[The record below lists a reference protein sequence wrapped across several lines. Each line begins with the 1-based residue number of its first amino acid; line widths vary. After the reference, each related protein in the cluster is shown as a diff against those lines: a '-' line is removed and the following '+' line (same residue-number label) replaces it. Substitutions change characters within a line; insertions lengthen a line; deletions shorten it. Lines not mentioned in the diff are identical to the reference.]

1 MRFYAA
7 IESYHAAQVS
17 QMIFRLAIIG
27 FGNVGQE
34 FARLL
39 LAKRPWL
46 LRSKGLD
53 VEVVAISTRSRGSLM
68 SERALDLER
77 VLKEI
82 EEKGS
87 LEGYPDSHTD
97 LSPIRI
103 IDKTV
108 ADMVIELTT
117 LNIDSGQ
124 PAIDHI
130 TRALECGM
138 DVVTANKGPIAFA
151 YNELRAVA
159 RSRGVRLRFEG
170 TVMDG
175 TPVFSL
181 VEKTLPG
188 CQVLGLRGILN
199 STSNYVLTE
208 MSRGRTAADAIKEA
222 QARGIAEADP
232 SLDMDG
238 WDAAA
243 KITAL
248 ANVLMDAR
256 KTPKDVDRTGVRD
269 ISAKELAD
277 ARSSG
282 KRIRLIATAAVEG
295 DDIRL
300 VVRPEAVG
308 PDSPF
313 WPVEG
318 TSSALTIRT
327 DLMGD
332 LTILEEAPALTQ
344 TAYAVFSDLLHTVES
359 IRSGSL

>member
-1 MRFYAA
+1 MRFCTA
-7 IESYHAAQVS
+7 IEGCDATQVR

-46 LRSKGLD
+46 LRSRGLD
-53 VEVVAISTRSRGSLM
+53 VEVVAISTKSRGSLM

-82 EEKGS
+82 DEKGS

-97 LSPIRI
+97 LPPLRI

-151 YNELRAVA
+151 YHDLRAVA

-188 CQVLGLRGILN
+188 CQILG
-199 STSNYVLTE
+199 
-208 MSRGRTAADAIKEA
+208 
-222 QARGIAEADP
+222 
-232 SLDMDG
+232 
-238 WDAAA
+238 
-243 KITAL
+243 
-248 ANVLMDAR
+248 
-256 KTPKDVDRTGVRD
+256 
-269 ISAKELAD
+269 
-277 ARSSG
+277 
-282 KRIRLIATAAVEG
+282 
-295 DDIRL
+295 
-300 VVRPEAVG
+300 
-308 PDSPF
+308 
-313 WPVEG
+313 
-318 TSSALTIRT
+318 
-327 DLMGD
+327 
-332 LTILEEAPALTQ
+332 
-344 TAYAVFSDLLHTVES
+344 
-359 IRSGSL
+359 

>member
-1 MRFYAA
+1 
-7 IESYHAAQVS
+7 
-17 QMIFRLAIIG
+17 MILRLAMIG

-39 LAKRPWL
+39 LSKRQWL

-53 VEVVAISTRSRGSLM
+53 VEVVAICTRTKGSIV
-68 SERALDLER
+68 SEKAIDLEAALR
-77 VLKEI
+77 ELG
-82 EEKGS
+82 EKGS
-87 LEGYPDSHTD
+87 LMGLPGARAD
-97 LSPIRI
+97 LAPLEVIEE
-103 IDKTV
+103 TV

-117 LNIDSGQ
+117 LDIESGR

-130 TRALECGM
+130 TRAMECGM
-138 DVVTANKGPIAFA
+138 DVVTANKGPVAFA
-151 YNELRAVA
+151 YCELKTLA
-159 RSRGVRLRFEG
+159 RSRGVRFRFEG

-175 TPVFSL
+175 TPIFSL
-181 VEKTLPG
+181 VERTLPG
-188 CQVLGLRGILN
+188 CQVLGVRGILN

-208 MSRGRTAADAIKEA
+208 MSKGRAAQDAVKEA

-256 KTPKDVDRTGVRD
+256 RTPKDVDRTGVMGVTSEMLAEARAGGRKVKLVASAD
-269 ISAKELAD
+269 IQGGEVRLA
-277 ARSSG
+277 
-282 KRIRLIATAAVEG
+282 
-295 DDIRL
+295 
-300 VVRPEAVG
+300 VRPETIG

-313 WPVEG
+313 WSVEG
-318 TSSALTIRT
+318 TSSAVTVRT

-332 LTILEEAPALTQ
+332 LTLLEEGPGLTQ
-344 TAYAVFSDLLHTVES
+344 TAYAVFSDMLHTVES
-359 IRSGSL
+359 IRSGTL

>member
-1 MRFYAA
+1 
-7 IESYHAAQVS
+7 
-17 QMIFRLAIIG
+17 MILRLAIIG

-39 LAKRPWL
+39 LAKRQWL
-46 LRSKGLD
+46 LRSRGLD
-53 VEVVAISTRSRGSLM
+53 VEVVAISTKSRGSLI

-77 VLKEI
+77 VLKELQ
-82 EEKGS
+82 EEGN
-87 LEGYPDSHTD
+87 LNGYPDSRTD
-97 LSPIRI
+97 LSAIDI

-108 ADMVIELTT
+108 ADMVVELTT

-151 YNELRAVA
+151 YNELRALA
-159 RSRGVRLRFEG
+159 RSRGAHLRFEG

-181 VEKTLPG
+181 AEKTLPG

-208 MSRGRTAADAIKEA
+208 MSRGRTTVDAVKEA

-232 SLDMDG
+232 SLDIDG

-248 ANVLMDAR
+248 ANVLMDAK
-256 KTPKDVDRTGVRD
+256 KTPKDVDRTGVGEV
-269 ISAKELAD
+269 STGKLTE
-277 ARSSG
+277 AREKG
-282 KRIRLIATAAVEG
+282 EKIKLIASATVVG
-295 DDIRL
+295 DDVKL
-300 VVRPEAVG
+300 VVRPEAIG

-313 WPVEG
+313 WSVEG
-318 TSSALTIRT
+318 TSSALTLRT

-344 TAYAVFSDLLHTVES
+344 TAYAVFSDMLHTIES
-359 IRSGSL
+359 IRAGSL